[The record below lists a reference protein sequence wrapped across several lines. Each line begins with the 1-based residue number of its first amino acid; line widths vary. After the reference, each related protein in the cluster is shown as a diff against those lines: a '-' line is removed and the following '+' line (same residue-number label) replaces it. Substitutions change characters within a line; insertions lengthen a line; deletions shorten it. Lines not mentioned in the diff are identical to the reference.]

1 MIILLIFN
9 AMKSAVYVMKK
20 KNLSRT
26 RDRKFS
32 CRFNL
37 ATKISIREKNVRGC
51 KVVSRFYHV
60 KTTGKRWFLEG
71 EGIEV

>member
-26 RDRKFS
+26 RDREFS

-37 ATKISIREKNVRGC
+37 ATKISIREKMLEVA
-51 KVVSRFYHV
+51 K
-60 KTTGKRWFLEG
+60 WFQG
-71 EGIEV
+71 FIM